1 MDKNTVIGLVLIFLL
16 FIGFSIWNAPSEEEK
31 EALRIEQDSLAHI
44 RREKAMLEEVIA
56 MENEKTEKVADTLPS
71 QIQDLAQFGSF
82 SQASVGEEEFIEV
95 ENKFIKFS
103 FSNLGGR
110 ISSVEMKD
118 LKTFDDRPLV
128 LFSSE
133 NGNMGISFFSN
144 NLLIETGKM
153 YFDVLI
159 NNKIPSKTNFDVAE
173 NDSLTVQYRLYP
185 NLTDS
190 LKDDT
195 RFVEMAY
202 TIYADKYMS
211 DFNISV
217 VNMDGVIQNNTTS
230 FELQWNSKINR
241 VEKSYEN
248 ELKNTTAFWK
258 DSEEVNNISETKFKK
273 EEFTTGLKWVSF
285 KQHFFSST
293 LIADSYFESGEI
305 ETKEIKDDKDLLK
318 EMNTILVVPISSLKD
333 GRFDMRWYFG
343 PNKYSLLSS
352 YDLDLERQIP
362 LGWSFFVMSW
372 INRYAVI
379 PIFNWLENYGLN
391 YGIIILIL
399 TFLLKLVLFPIAYK
413 TYLSSAK
420 MRLLKPEI
428 EELGKKFPKQ
438 EDSMKKQQATMSL
451 QKKAGVNPMA
461 GCIPMLLQLPILLAL
476 FRFFPAS
483 YELRQKS
490 FLWADDL
497 SSYDSILDLPF
508 SIPFY
513 GDHISL
519 FTILMTAA
527 TLLYTKINNDMM
539 NTGGQNMKTM
549 KIMMYMMPVMFLGI
563 FNNFA
568 SGLSYYYF
576 LVNCITFLQMF
587 LFRYIVNEDKL
598 RKQIEL
604 NKLKPL
610 KKSNWTKKLEDLQ
623 KVQQQQ
629 QQHKNRK

>member
-56 MENEKTEKVADTLPS
+56 MENEDTNKVVVDMLPT
-71 QIQDLAQFGSF
+71 QMQDVAQFGSF

-241 VEKSYEN
+241 SEKSYEN

-258 DSEEVNNISETKFKK
+258 DSEEI
-273 EEFTTGLKWVSF
+273 
-285 KQHFFSST
+285 
-293 LIADSYFESGEI
+293 
-305 ETKEIKDDKDLLK
+305 
-318 EMNTILVVPISSLKD
+318 
-333 GRFDMRWYFG
+333 GRAACR
-343 PNKYSLLSS
+343 
-352 YDLDLERQIP
+352 ER
-362 LGWSFFVMSW
+362 V
-372 INRYAVI
+372 
-379 PIFNWLENYGLN
+379 
-391 YGIIILIL
+391 
-399 TFLLKLVLFPIAYK
+399 
-413 TYLSSAK
+413 
-420 MRLLKPEI
+420 
-428 EELGKKFPKQ
+428 
-438 EDSMKKQQATMSL
+438 
-451 QKKAGVNPMA
+451 
-461 GCIPMLLQLPILLAL
+461 
-476 FRFFPAS
+476 
-483 YELRQKS
+483 
-490 FLWADDL
+490 
-497 SSYDSILDLPF
+497 
-508 SIPFY
+508 
-513 GDHISL
+513 
-519 FTILMTAA
+519 
-527 TLLYTKINNDMM
+527 
-539 NTGGQNMKTM
+539 
-549 KIMMYMMPVMFLGI
+549 
-563 FNNFA
+563 
-568 SGLSYYYF
+568 
-576 LVNCITFLQMF
+576 
-587 LFRYIVNEDKL
+587 
-598 RKQIEL
+598 
-604 NKLKPL
+604 
-610 KKSNWTKKLEDLQ
+610 
-623 KVQQQQ
+623 
-629 QQHKNRK
+629 

>member
-31 EALRIEQDSLAHI
+31 EALRIEQDSLAQI
-44 RREKAMLEEVIA
+44 RKEVAMLEEVIA
-56 MENEKTEKVADTLPS
+56 VENKTTEKVADTLSS
-71 QIQDLAQFGSF
+71 QLQDLAHFGSF
-82 SQASVGEEEFIEV
+82 SQASVGEEEFIEI

-133 NGNMGISFFSN
+133 NGNMGVSFFSN

-159 NNKIPSKTNFDVAE
+159 NNEIPSKTSYDVTE
-173 NDSLTVQYRLYP
+173 KDSLTIQYRLHP

-190 LKDDT
+190 LKDDA
-195 RFVEMAY
+195 RYVEMAY
-202 TIYADKYMS
+202 TIFADGYMS
-211 DFNISV
+211 DFSISV
-217 VNMDGVIQNNTTS
+217 VNMDGVIQNNTS
-230 FELQWNSKINR
+230 SMELQWNSKINR
-241 VEKSYEN
+241 VEKSYDN
-248 ELKNTTAFWK
+248 ELNNTTVYWK
-258 DSEEVNNISETKFKK
+258 DSEEVDNISETKFKK

-293 LIADSYFESGEI
+293 LIADSYFESGEV
-305 ETKEIKDDKDLLK
+305 ETKEILDNQDLLK
-318 EMNTILVVPISSLKD
+318 EMNTILVVPISSLD
-333 GRFDMRWYFG
+333 NSRFDMKWYFG

-352 YDLDLERQIP
+352 FDLDLERQIP

-379 PIFNWLENYGLN
+379 PIFNWLENYGIN

-438 EDSMKKQQATMSL
+438 EDSMKKQQAVMKL

-513 GDHISL
+513 GDHVSL

-539 NTGGQNMKTM
+539 NTGGQNMKAM

-587 LFRYIVNEDKL
+587 IFKYIVNEDKL
-598 RKQIEL
+598 RKQIET
-604 NKLKPL
+604 NKLKPV
-610 KKSNWTKKLEDLQ
+610 KRSSWAKKLEELQ
-623 KVQQQQ
+623 RVQQQQ
-629 QQHKNRK
+629 QKNKK

>member
-31 EALRIEQDSLAHI
+31 EALRIEQDSLAQI
-44 RREKAMLEEVIA
+44 RKEVAMLEEVIA
-56 MENEKTEKVADTLPS
+56 VENKTTEKVADTLLL
-71 QIQDLAQFGSF
+71 QQQDLAQFGSF
-82 SQASVGEEEFIEV
+82 SQASLGEEEFIEI

-133 NGNMGISFFSN
+133 NGNMGVSFFSN

-159 NNKIPSKTNFDVAE
+159 NNETPSKTAYEVID
-173 NDSLTVQYRLYP
+173 NDSLTIQYRLHP

-190 LKDDT
+190 IKDDA
-195 RFVEMAY
+195 RYVEMAY
-202 TIYADKYMS
+202 TIFADGYMS
-211 DFNISV
+211 DFCISV
-217 VNMDGVIQNNTTS
+217 VNMDGVIQNNTS
-230 FELQWNSKINR
+230 SMELQWSSKINR
-241 VEKSYEN
+241 VEKSYDN
-248 ELKNTTAFWK
+248 ELNNTTVYWK
-258 DSEEVNNISETKFKK
+258 DSDEVDNISETKYKK

-293 LIADSYFESGEI
+293 LIADSYFESGEV
-305 ETKEIKDDKDLLK
+305 ETKEILDNEDLLK
-318 EMNTILVVPISSLKD
+318 EMNAILVVPISSLD
-333 GRFDMRWYFG
+333 NSRFDMKWYFG

-352 YDLDLERQIP
+352 FDLDLERQIP

-379 PIFNWLENYGLN
+379 PIFNWLENYGIN

-438 EDSMKKQQATMSL
+438 EDSMKKQQAVMKL

-497 SSYDSILDLPF
+497 SSYDSIFDLPF

-513 GDHISL
+513 GDHVSL

-539 NTGGQNMKTM
+539 STGGQNMKAM

-587 LFRYIVNEDKL
+587 IFKYIVNEDKL
-598 RKQIEL
+598 RKQIET
-604 NKLKPL
+604 NKLKPV
-610 KKSNWTKKLEDLQ
+610 KKSSWAKKLEDLQ

-629 QQHKNRK
+629 KNRK